1 MIREITNTRGGVRRK
16 AIGLLA
22 SAAMLF
28 TGGIVATS
36 TPSIAFA
43 SDTNSS
49 SSANVS
55 SIELNATEL
64 DLNIKSTFP
73 LYASQSTGV
82 TFSSSDENIATVD
95 STGRIGGIGVG
106 TAVIR
111 ATASDGVYSTCI
123 VHVRDLSYEGITV
136 IGTGKYSTTVGQSVD
151 VRAYIGTPDLT
162 NPWVTWTSD
171 DETVAKLENPSGWY
185 AVPEFNA
192 EYAENTIVATGVGT
206 TTLHVSNGKE
216 TADITVTVTGDGQT
230 AVSGVTMAD
239 GDQTLQT
246 GAGKQL
252 SATVAP
258 SDASNTAVSWRSSD
272 PTTVYVDGNGYI
284 TALKPGS
291 ATIYACAG
299 GKNSSIT
306 VTVPAFSGTQTP
318 VSALTISGDGHS
330 VDADATLQLTAAAT
344 PSNATDKA
352 VTWYSSDS
360 TIAYVDANGL
370 VTGIQ
375 PGSATITAVSA
386 SNVTAS
392 YDVTVTGTGHIDPNP
407 VQSVTLNKDSLS
419 VVEGGSD
426 ALAATVTPSDASNQK
441 ITWTSADPSIA
452 TVYAST
458 GAVRG
463 VKAGTTTVT
472 ATAPSGA
479 SATATVKVT
488 SKDAVAATSVTF
500 TADSAVTLDQWGGA
514 TLTLTEGG
522 SHKVGATVSPENTTD
537 KTLTWTSSNPTV
549 ASVSADG
556 TVTGNMAGYA
566 SVYAKCGGVSGYLF
580 VVANST
586 SGAVP
591 VNGVEFEG
599 DSAVQL
605 NEGETHTY
613 KTVIYPSDAS
623 NKTVTW
629 KSSDPSVATVDANGT
644 VTAVKAGTAT
654 ITATS
659 NNGEI
664 KKGTVYVLHD
674 STKDVAV
681 DSIALSPATQQIAV
695 GATGTLSASYSP
707 SNATVT
713 DAAWSSAAPS
723 VAFVDSDGTVR
734 GIKAGSTTI
743 TLTAGGKTGT
753 AVVTVGDGPTPTVDV
768 TSVTLDA
775 SSLSLT
781 EGDTQTLTATILPT
795 NATNKSLTWTSSD
808 PSVATVSRGVVTAV
822 KAGTATITARSANGK
837 TATAAV
843 TVTPKEPQRVP
854 VTIVSL
860 TPNPLAL
867 TEGTSGQLKAAVLP
881 TNATDKS
888 LTWASSDPSVATV
901 DANGTVTAV
910 KAGTAT
916 VTATASNGVKGEAT
930 VIVTAKTPEIVDVT
944 SVTLTPNPLALT
956 TGKAGTLTAVVLP
969 TNATDKTLTW
979 TSSDPSVATVDAN
992 GLVTAVKAGTAT
1004 VTATA
1009 SNGVKGEATVTV
1021 TDPTPITVPV
1031 INVVLTPSPMTLTE
1045 GASGTLSTLVLPVNA
1060 TDKTLTWE
1068 SSDPSVATVDANGTV
1083 TAVKAGTATV
1093 TATATSGVKGQASII
1108 VTAKTPETV
1117 DVTSVTLMPSS
1128 LSLTEGGNGTLRAIV
1143 LPTNATD
1150 KTLTWESKNPSVA
1163 TVDANG
1169 TVTAIKE
1176 GTTTITAT
1184 ASNKVAGAAIVT
1196 VTAAQTDIPVTAV
1209 TLAPLSL
1216 VEGET
1221 GQIKATVTPANATD
1235 QTLTWE
1241 SKNPSVATVD
1251 ANGTVTAVKEGTA
1264 IVTATASNGIAGATA
1279 VTVNPKPAE
1288 TVDVDQVTVSPT
1300 TLNLTEGETGQLQAT
1315 VAPSNATDPSLTWT
1329 SLNPDAATVD
1339 QNGKVTAVKAGVAV
1353 IRATSV
1359 SNPTIGGQAV
1369 VTVAPASPIDV
1380 PVTSIVVTPVSQSV
1394 EVGSSVTISATAL
1407 PTNATDKSITWS
1419 TGSDTV
1425 TLVDNGDGT
1434 VTVTGVKPG
1443 QAQVTAKSSN
1453 GVTSSAFVTVT
1464 EKVATT
1470 QTMYRLYNPN
1480 SSEHLFTADLNE
1492 RAKLVGVGWND
1503 EGEAWQSPKTGVPVY
1518 RVYNPNTGEHHY
1530 TKDFGEL
1537 AHLVPLGWKD
1547 EGVCWYSAPESTGIP
1562 VYRLYNPNATANSHH
1577 YTVSK
1582 QERDTL
1588 LSFGWTD
1595 EGIGWYAVAE

>member
-1 MIREITNTRGGVRRK
+1 MIREIANTRGGVRRK

-123 VHVRDLSYEGITV
+123 VHVRDLSYEGIWV

-185 AVPEFNA
+185 AVPEFNE

-206 TTLHVSNGKE
+206 TTLHVSNGEE

-407 VQSVTLNKDSLS
+407 VQSVALSKDSLS

-426 ALAATVTPSDASNQK
+426 TLIATVTPSDASNQK

-452 TVYAST
+452 TVNAST
-458 GAVRG
+458 GAVGG

-537 KTLTWTSSNPTV
+537 KTLTWTTSNPTV

-556 TVTGNMAGYA
+556 TVTGNMAGHA

-580 VVANST
+580 VVVNST
-586 SGAVP
+586 SGTVP
-591 VNGVEFEG
+591 VSGVEFEG

-664 KKGTVYVLHD
+664 KKGTVHVLHD

-681 DSIALSPATQQIAV
+681 DSITLSPATQQIAV

-781 EGDTQTLTATILPT
+781 EGDTQTLTATVLPT

-808 PSVATVSRGVVTAV
+808 PSVAAVSRGVVTAV

-881 TNATDKS
+881 TNATDKT
-888 LTWASSDPSVATV
+888 LTWTSSDPSVATV

-969 TNATDKTLTW
+969 VNATDKTLTW

-992 GLVTAVKAGTAT
+992 GTVTAVKAGTAT

-1031 INVVLTPSPMTLTE
+1031 INVVLTPNPMTLTE
-1045 GASGTLSTLVLPVNA
+1045 GASGTLSTLVLPANA

-1093 TATATSGVKGQASII
+1093 TATASNGVKGEASII

-1150 KTLTWESKNPSVA
+1150 QTLTWESKNPSVA

-1169 TVTAIKE
+1169 TVTAI
-1176 GTTTITAT
+1176 
-1184 ASNKVAGAAIVT
+1184 
-1196 VTAAQTDIPVTAV
+1196 
-1209 TLAPLSL
+1209 
-1216 VEGET
+1216 
-1221 GQIKATVTPANATD
+1221 
-1235 QTLTWE
+1235 
-1241 SKNPSVATVD
+1241 
-1251 ANGTVTAVKEGTA
+1251 KEGTA

-1300 TLNLTEGETGQLQAT
+1300 TVNLTEGETGQLQAT
-1315 VAPSNATDPSLTWT
+1315 VTPSNATDPSLTWT

-1339 QNGKVTAVKAGVAV
+1339 QNGKVTAVKAGVAE

-1359 SNPTIGGQAV
+1359 SNPTIMGRAV

-1380 PVTSIVVTPVSQSV
+1380 PVTGIVVTPVSQSV

-1530 TKDFGEL
+1530 TKDFGER

-1588 LSFGWTD
+1588 LSFGWAD

>member
-1 MIREITNTRGGVRRK
+1 
-16 AIGLLA
+16 
-22 SAAMLF
+22 MLF

-73 LYASQSTGV
+73 LYASSSTGV
-82 TFSSSDENIATVD
+82 MFSSSDENIATVD

-123 VHVRDLSYEGITV
+123 VHVRDLSYEGITA

-185 AVPEFNA
+185 AVPEFNG

-206 TTLHVSNGKE
+206 TTLHASNGEE
-216 TADITVTVTGDGQT
+216 TADITITVTGDGQT

-407 VQSVTLNKDSLS
+407 VQSVALNKDSLS

-426 ALAATVTPSDASNQK
+426 ALIATVTPSDASNQK

-452 TVYAST
+452 TVNAST
-458 GAVRG
+458 GAVGG

-500 TADSAVTLDQWGGA
+500 TADSAVTLDQRGGA

-556 TVTGNMAGYA
+556 TVTGNMAGHA
-566 SVYAKCGGVSGYLF
+566 SVYAKCGGVSGNLF
-580 VVANST
+580 VVVNST
-586 SGAVP
+586 SGTVP
-591 VNGVEFEG
+591 VSGVEFEG

-644 VTAVKAGTAT
+644 VTAVKAG
-654 ITATS
+654 
-659 NNGEI
+659 
-664 KKGTVYVLHD
+664 
-674 STKDVAV
+674 
-681 DSIALSPATQQIAV
+681 
-695 GATGTLSASYSP
+695 
-707 SNATVT
+707 
-713 DAAWSSAAPS
+713 
-723 VAFVDSDGTVR
+723 
-734 GIKAGSTTI
+734 STTI

-781 EGDTQTLTATILPT
+781 EGDTQTLTATVLPT

-808 PSVATVSRGVVTAV
+808 PSVATVSRGIVTAV

-867 TEGTSGQLKAAVLP
+867 TTGKAGTLTAAVLP
-881 TNATDKS
+881 VNATDKT

-901 DANGTVTAV
+901 DANGTVTA
-910 KAGTAT
+910 
-916 VTATASNGVKGEAT
+916 
-930 VIVTAKTPEIVDVT
+930 P
-944 SVTLTPNPLALT
+944 
-956 TGKAGTLTAVVLP
+956 
-969 TNATDKTLTW
+969 
-979 TSSDPSVATVDAN
+979 
-992 GLVTAVKAGTAT
+992 
-1004 VTATA
+1004 
-1009 SNGVKGEATVTV
+1009 
-1021 TDPTPITVPV
+1021 
-1031 INVVLTPSPMTLTE
+1031 
-1045 GASGTLSTLVLPVNA
+1045 
-1060 TDKTLTWE
+1060 
-1068 SSDPSVATVDANGTV
+1068 
-1083 TAVKAGTATV
+1083 
-1093 TATATSGVKGQASII
+1093 
-1108 VTAKTPETV
+1108 
-1117 DVTSVTLMPSS
+1117 
-1128 LSLTEGGNGTLRAIV
+1128 R
-1143 LPTNATD
+1143 
-1150 KTLTWESKNPSVA
+1150 
-1163 TVDANG
+1163 
-1169 TVTAIKE
+1169 
-1176 GTTTITAT
+1176 
-1184 ASNKVAGAAIVT
+1184 
-1196 VTAAQTDIPVTAV
+1196 
-1209 TLAPLSL
+1209 
-1216 VEGET
+1216 
-1221 GQIKATVTPANATD
+1221 
-1235 QTLTWE
+1235 
-1241 SKNPSVATVD
+1241 
-1251 ANGTVTAVKEGTA
+1251 
-1264 IVTATASNGIAGATA
+1264 
-1279 VTVNPKPAE
+1279 
-1288 TVDVDQVTVSPT
+1288 
-1300 TLNLTEGETGQLQAT
+1300 
-1315 VAPSNATDPSLTWT
+1315 
-1329 SLNPDAATVD
+1329 
-1339 QNGKVTAVKAGVAV
+1339 
-1353 IRATSV
+1353 R
-1359 SNPTIGGQAV
+1359 
-1369 VTVAPASPIDV
+1369 
-1380 PVTSIVVTPVSQSV
+1380 
-1394 EVGSSVTISATAL
+1394 
-1407 PTNATDKSITWS
+1407 
-1419 TGSDTV
+1419 
-1425 TLVDNGDGT
+1425 
-1434 VTVTGVKPG
+1434 
-1443 QAQVTAKSSN
+1443 
-1453 GVTSSAFVTVT
+1453 
-1464 EKVATT
+1464 
-1470 QTMYRLYNPN
+1470 
-1480 SSEHLFTADLNE
+1480 
-1492 RAKLVGVGWND
+1492 
-1503 EGEAWQSPKTGVPVY
+1503 
-1518 RVYNPNTGEHHY
+1518 
-1530 TKDFGEL
+1530 
-1537 AHLVPLGWKD
+1537 
-1547 EGVCWYSAPESTGIP
+1547 
-1562 VYRLYNPNATANSHH
+1562 
-1577 YTVSK
+1577 
-1582 QERDTL
+1582 
-1588 LSFGWTD
+1588 
-1595 EGIGWYAVAE
+1595 